1 MSGKKKK
8 KKRAGR
14 GREKKDEGK
23 RSSRRWVCRPTE
35 KMSRRWVCRPTAGET
50 QPWVSPAVGLDELV
64 PDVLGTAAPD
74 DDDEDDDDDGRSDPN
89 NDCRRFAITKT
100 LKDLRISAVKHL
112 GLFFDFFFFFF

>member
-1 MSGKKKK
+1 MRGKGLLAGGFADPRKKCLAGGFADPRPARPSHGSG
-8 KKRAGR
+8 
-14 GREKKDEGK
+14 
-23 RSSRRWVCRPTE
+23 
-35 KMSRRWVCRPTAGET
+35 
-50 QPWVSPAVGLDELV
+50 WVSPAVGLDELV

-112 GLFFDFFFFFF
+112 GLFFDFFFFFSDGFAPV